1 MRFYED
7 LKAYYFSK
15 NPETDAEERSLI
27 MEQGREYVKE
37 FVGDIFRPED
47 TAGASIKKYLPIAL
61 FGIVVILLII
71 FSINKMVPALIF
83 TFGGLFILFG
93 IAFFI
98 PGKKSEHPELPD
110 TAKIPKAI
118 PGAAAIAF
126 GLGVIVPAAAAP
138 TFGYAKSLVAGGATW
153 FVLGGLFFIVYS
165 IIGFVRFSKAS
176 KNTVQGKCIGYIKM
190 VEGSN
195 SSNSNSNINHNRYYI
210 TGAPVFEYSINGVT
224 YQAFQENNM
233 RTGKLTPYVGDVV
246 ELGVH
251 PDDPYAVFY
260 HRNTGAKIFAI
271 VLSLVVLAAG
281 IVLFCLVPTVND
293 NGGFVVNT
301 MGGQT
306 MLAKAKFD
314 DKTIAKYITGDYT
327 IEYVTVTAAYDL
339 DGSPVVEL
347 SNGKGLILKEDEKDK
362 YPVGTNVYIV
372 KPVDGS
378 AGLNFRA
385 EEWEYSGTHE
395 VIGLPSN

>member
-27 MEQGREYVKE
+27 MEQSREYVKE
-37 FVGDIFRPED
+37 FVGDIFKPED

-61 FGIVVILLII
+61 FGIAVVLLII
-71 FSINKMVPALIF
+71 FSINKMVPALLF
-83 TFGGLFILFG
+83 TFGGVFILFG
-93 IAFFI
+93 IAFFL
-98 PGKKSEHPELPD
+98 PGKKAQHPELPD

-138 TFGYAKSLVAGGATW
+138 TVGYAKSFVAGGATW
-153 FVLGGLFFIVYS
+153 FLLGGLFFIVYTV
-165 IIGFVRFSKAS
+165 IEFVRFSKAS

-195 SSNSNSNINHNRYYI
+195 NSNSNIHHNRYYI
-210 TGAPVFEYSINGVT
+210 TGAPVFEYTLNGVT

-233 RTGKLTPYVGDVV
+233 RTGKLTPYVGDIV

-271 VLSLVVLAAG
+271 ALSVLVLAAG
-281 IVLFCLVPTVND
+281 IFLACMVPTVND

-314 DKTIAKYITGDYT
+314 DKTIAKYLNTDYT

-347 SNGKGLILKEDEKDK
+347 SNGKGLILKADEKDK
-362 YPVGTNVYIV
+362 
-372 KPVDGS
+372 
-378 AGLNFRA
+378 
-385 EEWEYSGTHE
+385 
-395 VIGLPSN
+395 

>member
-27 MEQGREYVKE
+27 MEQSREYVKE
-37 FVGDIFRPED
+37 FVGDIFKPED

-61 FGIVVILLII
+61 FGIAVVLLII
-71 FSINKMVPALIF
+71 FSINKMVPALLF
-83 TFGGLFILFG
+83 TFGGVFILFG
-93 IAFFI
+93 IAFFL
-98 PGKKSEHPELPD
+98 PGKKAQHPELPD

-138 TFGYAKSLVAGGATW
+138 TVGYAKSFVAGGATW
-153 FVLGGLFFIVYS
+153 FLLGGLFFIVYTV
-165 IIGFVRFSKAS
+165 IEFVRFSKAS

-195 SSNSNSNINHNRYYI
+195 NSNSNSNIHHNRYYI
-210 TGAPVFEYSINGVT
+210 TGAPVFEYTLNGVT

-233 RTGKLTPYVGDVV
+233 RTRKLTPYVGDIV

-271 VLSLVVLAAG
+271 ALSVLVLAAG
-281 IVLFCLVPTVND
+281 IFLACMVPTVND

-314 DKTIAKYITGDYT
+314 DKTIAKYLNTDYT

-347 SNGKGLILKEDEKDK
+347 SNGKGLILKADEKDK
-362 YPVGTNVYIV
+362 YPVGTVVYVV

-385 EEWEYSGTHE
+385 EEWEYAGSHE
-395 VIGLPSN
+395 VIGLP

>member
-1 MRFYED
+1 MV
-7 LKAYYFSK
+7 
-15 NPETDAEERSLI
+15 ERSNN
-27 MEQGREYVKE
+27 G
-37 FVGDIFRPED
+37 
-47 TAGASIKKYLPIAL
+47 S
-61 FGIVVILLII
+61 
-71 FSINKMVPALIF
+71 
-83 TFGGLFILFG
+83 
-93 IAFFI
+93 
-98 PGKKSEHPELPD
+98 
-110 TAKIPKAI
+110 
-118 PGAAAIAF
+118 
-126 GLGVIVPAAAAP
+126 
-138 TFGYAKSLVAGGATW
+138 
-153 FVLGGLFFIVYS
+153 
-165 IIGFVRFSKAS
+165 VRHHS
-176 KNTVQGKCIGYIKM
+176 
-190 VEGSN
+190 
-195 SSNSNSNINHNRYYI
+195 YYI

-233 RTGKLTPYVGDVV
+233 RTGKLTPYVGDIV

-347 SNGKGLILKEDEKDK
+347 SNGKGLKLKEDERDK
-362 YPVGTNVYIV
+362 YPVGAAVYVV

-385 EEWEYSGTHE
+385 EEWEYAGSHE
-395 VIGLPSN
+395 VTGLP

>member
-7 LKAYYFSK
+7 LRAYYFSK

-27 MEQGREYVKE
+27 IEQSKEYVKE
-37 FVGDIFRPED
+37 YVGNVLGPEE
-47 TAGASIKKYLPIAL
+47 TLGGNVKKYLPIAL
-61 FGIVVILLII
+61 FGIAVILLII
-71 FSINKMVPALIF
+71 FSINKMVPALLF
-83 TFGGLFILFG
+83 TFGGVFILFG

-98 PGKKSEHPELPD
+98 PGKKVEHPELPD

-126 GLGVIVPAAAAP
+126 GLAVIVPAAAAP
-138 TFGYAKSLVAGGATW
+138 AFGYSKSLVAGGATW

-195 SSNSNSNINHNRYYI
+195 NSNVHRHNFFI

-233 RTGKLTPYVGDVV
+233 RTGKLTPYVGDIV

-347 SNGKGLILKEDEKDK
+347 SNGKGLKLKEDERDK
-362 YPVGTNVYIV
+362 YPVGAAVYVV

-385 EEWEYSGTHE
+385 EEWEYAGSHE
-395 VIGLPSN
+395 VTGLP

>member
-7 LKAYYFSK
+7 LRAYYFSK

-27 MEQGREYVKE
+27 IEQSKEYVKE
-37 FVGDIFRPED
+37 YVGNVLGPEE
-47 TAGASIKKYLPIAL
+47 TLGGNVKKYLPIAL
-61 FGIVVILLII
+61 FGIAVVLLII
-71 FSINKMVPALIF
+71 FSVNKMVPALLF
-83 TFGGLFILFG
+83 TFGGVFILFG

-98 PGKKSEHPELPD
+98 PGKKVEHPELPD

-126 GLGVIVPAAAAP
+126 GLAVIVPAAAAP
-138 TFGYAKSLVAGGATW
+138 AFGYSKSLVAGGATW

-195 SSNSNSNINHNRYYI
+195 NDNVHRHNYYI

-233 RTGKLTPYVGDVV
+233 RTGKLTPYVGDIV

-347 SNGKGLILKEDEKDK
+347 SNGKGLKLKEDERDK
-362 YPVGTNVYIV
+362 YPVGAAVYVV

-385 EEWEYSGTHE
+385 EEWEYAGSHE
-395 VIGLPSN
+395 VTGLP

>member
-1 MRFYED
+1 M
-7 LKAYYFSK
+7 
-15 NPETDAEERSLI
+15 
-27 MEQGREYVKE
+27 
-37 FVGDIFRPED
+37 
-47 TAGASIKKYLPIAL
+47 
-61 FGIVVILLII
+61 
-71 FSINKMVPALIF
+71 
-83 TFGGLFILFG
+83 
-93 IAFFI
+93 
-98 PGKKSEHPELPD
+98 
-110 TAKIPKAI
+110 
-118 PGAAAIAF
+118 
-126 GLGVIVPAAAAP
+126 
-138 TFGYAKSLVAGGATW
+138 
-153 FVLGGLFFIVYS
+153 
-165 IIGFVRFSKAS
+165 
-176 KNTVQGKCIGYIKM
+176 QGKCIGYIKM

-195 SSNSNSNINHNRYYI
+195 NSNSNIHNNRYYI

-233 RTGKLTPYVGDVV
+233 RTGKLTPYVGDIV

-271 VLSLVVLAAG
+271 ALSVLVLAAG
-281 IVLFCLVPTVND
+281 IFLACMVPTVND

-314 DKTIAKYITGDYT
+314 DKTIAKYLNTDYT

-347 SNGKGLILKEDEKDK
+347 SNGKGLILKADEKDK
-362 YPVGTNVYIV
+362 YPVGTAVYVV

-385 EEWEYSGTHE
+385 EEWEYAGSHE
-395 VIGLPSN
+395 VIGLP

>member
-7 LKAYYFSK
+7 LRAYYFSK

-27 MEQGREYVKE
+27 IEQSKEYVKE
-37 FVGDIFRPED
+37 YVGNVLGPEE
-47 TAGASIKKYLPIAL
+47 TLGGNVKKYLPIAL
-61 FGIVVILLII
+61 FGIAVILLII
-71 FSINKMVPALIF
+71 FSINKMVPALLF
-83 TFGGLFILFG
+83 TFGGVFILFG

-98 PGKKSEHPELPD
+98 PGKKVEHPELPD

-126 GLGVIVPAAAAP
+126 GLAVIVPAAAAP
-138 TFGYAKSLVAGGATW
+138 AFGYSKSLVAGGATW

-190 VEGSN
+190 VERSNNGSVRHH
-195 SSNSNSNINHNRYYI
+195 SYYI

-233 RTGKLTPYVGDVV
+233 RTGKLTPYVGDIV

-347 SNGKGLILKEDEKDK
+347 SNGKGLKLKEDERDK
-362 YPVGTNVYIV
+362 YPVGAAVYVV

-385 EEWEYSGTHE
+385 EEWEYAGSHE
-395 VIGLPSN
+395 VTGLP

>member
-27 MEQGREYVKE
+27 MEQSREYVKE
-37 FVGDIFRPED
+37 FVGDIFKPED

-61 FGIVVILLII
+61 FGIAVVLLII
-71 FSINKMVPALIF
+71 FSINKMVPALLF
-83 TFGGLFILFG
+83 TFGGVFILFG
-93 IAFFI
+93 ISFFL
-98 PGKKSEHPELPD
+98 PGKKAQHPELPD

-138 TFGYAKSLVAGGATW
+138 TVGYAKSFVAGGATW
-153 FVLGGLFFIVYS
+153 FLLGGLFFIVYTV
-165 IIGFVRFSKAS
+165 IEFVRFSKAS

-195 SSNSNSNINHNRYYI
+195 NSNSNSNIHHNRYYI
-210 TGAPVFEYSINGVT
+210 TGAPVFEYTLNGVT

-233 RTGKLTPYVGDVV
+233 RTGKLTPYVGDIV

-271 VLSLVVLAAG
+271 ALSVLVLAAG
-281 IVLFCLVPTVND
+281 IFLACMVPTVND

-314 DKTIAKYITGDYT
+314 DKTIAKYLNTDYT

-347 SNGKGLILKEDEKDK
+347 SNGKGLILKADEKDK
-362 YPVGTNVYIV
+362 YPVGTAVYVV

-385 EEWEYSGTHE
+385 EEWEYAGSHE
-395 VIGLPSN
+395 VIGLP

>member
-7 LKAYYFSK
+7 LRAYYFSK

-27 MEQGREYVKE
+27 IEQSKEYVKE
-37 FVGDIFRPED
+37 YVGNVLGPEE
-47 TAGASIKKYLPIAL
+47 TLGGNVKKYLPIAL
-61 FGIVVILLII
+61 FGIAVILLII
-71 FSINKMVPALIF
+71 FSINKMVPALLF
-83 TFGGLFILFG
+83 TFGGVFILFG

-98 PGKKSEHPELPD
+98 PGKKVEHPELPD

-126 GLGVIVPAAAAP
+126 GLAVIVPAAAAP
-138 TFGYAKSLVAGGATW
+138 AFGYSKSLVAGGATW

-195 SSNSNSNINHNRYYI
+195 NSNVRRHNFYI

-233 RTGKLTPYVGDVV
+233 RTGKLTPYVGDIV

-271 VLSLVVLAAG
+271 VLSLVVFAAG

-347 SNGKGLILKEDEKDK
+347 SNGKGLKLKEDERDK
-362 YPVGTNVYIV
+362 YPVGAAVYVV

-385 EEWEYSGTHE
+385 EEWEYAGSHE
-395 VIGLPSN
+395 VTGLP